1 MQLSAHAETFW
12 LNVVPPP
19 LEVTTA
25 AGYFQRHWPSLT
37 GPGAGK
43 DWLRRLPPKARRE
56 FSQLGRL
63 RLRELQTNLPQV
75 GGLARAATARRGKRG
90 RFVRKGE

>member
-1 MQLSAHAETFW
+1 M
-12 LNVVPPP
+12 
-19 LEVTTA
+19 A

-43 DWLRRLPPKARRE
+43 DWLRRLPPEARLE

-63 RLRELQTNLPQV
+63 RLRELQHDLPRV
-75 GGLARAATARRGKRG
+75 GGMARAATAQRGKRG
-90 RFVRKGE
+90 RFVKKGE